1 MDIDLDWD
9 NTILPTI
16 FYTQKK
22 TKMLIVEPLSDQIET
37 FFVILPNYKHLF
49 CQMFNFNIR
58 CLLTI
63 YRILHKRNIF
73 FQMLNAK
80 LQWKSKHSW
89 LKNLSE
95 VAR

>member
-16 FYTQKK
+16 FYTQKNK
-22 TKMLIVEPLSDQIET
+22 NVEPLSDQIET

-63 YRILHKRNIF
+63 YRILHKRNSF
-73 FQMLNAK
+73 FSNAK
-80 LQWKSKHSW
+80 AKLKWNSYHSW